1 MHRGRHRHRRA
12 ATTDLHRR
20 RRCWRRWRW
29 RWHWRSCRG
38 VPVPV
43 LVPVRLQAARVA
55 ELAALELHRQRS
67 AQRCAARS
75 AQLAAINRRNPKR
88 ADQILSATIR
98 HGGFTRLKLSEAL
111 LGRHDC
117 APAPRPPWLPRKFPA
132 KTPSQAHTVTKATKT
147 MMPTT
152 TRRKFSNLR
161 SVEVITRRMFS
172 KHTRE
177 SGDFGVHCRHDCG
190 EFPLVLVESMP
201 PRGKSP
207 ARGAKS
213 LLEAADL
220 AKASPARAKSPAKAK
235 SPARAP

>member
-98 HGGFTRLKLSEAL
+98 HGGFPRLKLSEAL
-111 LGRHDC
+111 LGRH
-117 APAPRPPWLPRKFPA
+117 AAL
-132 KTPSQAHTVTKATKT
+132 TVAKATKT
-147 MMPTT
+147 LMPMT
-152 TRRKFSNLR
+152 TRRHVFETQKHT
-161 SVEVITRRMFS
+161 TRRMFS
-172 KHTRE
+172 KHTP
-177 SGDFGVHCRHDCG
+177 GD
-190 EFPLVLVESMP
+190 
-201 PRGKSP
+201 RGLW
-207 ARGAKS
+207 GT
-213 LLEAADL
+213 L
-220 AKASPARAKSPAKAK
+220 
-235 SPARAP
+235 